1 MRILVIGGGGREHA
15 LVWKISRNPSVE
27 KIYAAPGNAGIKSLA
42 ECIEVDANNSEELA
56 SFAEEK
62 GVSLTVVGPEAP
74 LVAGIVDVFRS
85 RSLRIFGSTREASQ
99 IEGSKSFAKNLMKK
113 YGIPTGDAVIF
124 DHYNEAISF
133 VKKETPPFVVKADGL
148 AAGKGVM
155 VCFDQESALKAL
167 HDCFVAKKFGS
178 AGQRV
183 LLEEYLEGEEVTVK
197 ALTDGETVLPMLPAQ
212 DYKPVFDGDEGP
224 NTGGMGSYCPVP
236 AVDEETYGNIV
247 NAILEPTIQALRS
260 EGIVYQ
266 GVLYTGLILTRE
278 GPKVLEF
285 NCRFGD
291 PESQAIFPLL
301 YSDLTEIMM
310 ALIEGNLRDYRL
322 RWSSGVCVTVV
333 VASKGYPASY
343 EDGFEIK
350 GLDEAAKME
359 GVQVFHAGTATHD
372 GKIVTAAGRVL
383 NVSAIGGDFSEARKR
398 AYRAI
403 EKIHFKGMHFRTDI
417 ALRAVQKTAYSR

>member
-42 ECIEVDANNSEELA
+42 ECIEVDVSNNQELA
-56 SFAEEK
+56 SFAEDK

-85 RSLRIFGSTREASQ
+85 KGLRIFGSTREASQ

-113 YGIPTGDAVIF
+113 YGIPTGDVVIF

-236 AVDEETYGNIV
+236 AVDEETCGNIV

-359 GVQVFHAGTATHD
+359 GVQVFHAGTATHG
-372 GKIVTAAGRVL
+372 GKIVTAGGRVL

-417 ALRAVQKTAYSR
+417 ALRATQKVVTK

>member
-1 MRILVIGGGGREHA
+1 MRVLVVGGGGREHA
-15 LVWKISRNPSVE
+15 LVWKISRNSSVE
-27 KIYAAPGNAGIKSLA
+27 KIYAAPGNAGMTSLA
-42 ECIEVDANNSEELA
+42 DCIKVNVNSNEELA

-62 GVSLTVVGPEAP
+62 DIGLTVVGPEAP
-74 LVAGIVDVFRS
+74 LVAGIVDIFRS
-85 RSLRIFGSTREASQ
+85 RGLRIFGSTREASQ

-113 YGIPTGDAVIF
+113 YGIPTGDAIIF
-124 DHYNEAISF
+124 DDYNEALSF

-148 AAGKGVM
+148 AAGKGVV

-167 HDCFVAKKFGS
+167 DDCFIEKKFGS

-183 LLEEYLEGEEVTVK
+183 MLEEYLEGEEVTVK
-197 ALTDGETVLPMLPAQ
+197 AFTDGETVLPMVPVQ

-224 NTGGMGSYCPVP
+224 NTGGMGSYSPVP
-236 AVDEETYGNIV
+236 AVDEATYQSIV
-247 NAILEPTIQALRS
+247 NSILEPTVQALRN
-260 EGIVYQ
+260 EGIIYQ
-266 GVLYTGLILTRE
+266 GVLYAGIILTRD

-301 YSDLTEIMM
+301 YSDLVEIMM
-310 ALIEGNLRDYRL
+310 ALIEGNLKDYRL
-322 RWSSGVCVTVV
+322 KWSTGVCVTAVL
-333 VASKGYPASY
+333 ASKGYPGSY
-343 EDGFEIK
+343 EQGFEIS

-359 GVQVFHAGTATHD
+359 GVQVFHAGTAKKD
-372 GKIVTAAGRVL
+372 GKIVTAGGRVL
-383 NVSAIGGDFSEARKR
+383 NVSAVGGDFSEARKR

-417 ALRAVQKTAYSR
+417 ALRAVQKIKI